1 MNFSQN
7 QPATNVP
14 APNKAPERGAAV
26 PIWLIVLMGVLAYY
40 GAVYFDEHGGWFNA
54 KVYEPYQTYAQ
65 LESYQPKGAAAT
77 LARGKAVFDTI
88 CALCHGLDA
97 EGKPGQAP
105 PLAGSEWALGNPEH
119 MIRIPLYGLT
129 GPVTVKGQ
137 QFNLSMPAM
146 GAALSPEDL
155 AAVLTYIRSSFG
167 NKASPITPEQVSA
180 IKTKVGTRS
189 QPFTADE
196 LNAIQ

>member
-1 MNFSQN
+1 MTSNQH
-7 QPATNVP
+7 QPATNIP
-14 APNKAPERGAAV
+14 ASSEAAGRGAVV
-26 PIWLIVLMGVLAYY
+26 PIWLIVLMGVLAYL
-40 GAVYFDEHGGWFNA
+40 GAVYFDQHGGWFNA
-54 KVYEPYQTYAQ
+54 KIYEPYQTYAQ
-65 LESYQPKGAAAT
+65 LESYQPKGAGAT

-88 CALCHGLDA
+88 CALCHGLDG

-105 PLAGSEWALGNPEH
+105 PLAGSEWAQGNPDH
-119 MIRIPLYGLT
+119 MIRIPLFGLT

-137 QFNLSMPAM
+137 QYNLSMPAM

-167 NKASPITPEQVSA
+167 NKASAISPDQVSA